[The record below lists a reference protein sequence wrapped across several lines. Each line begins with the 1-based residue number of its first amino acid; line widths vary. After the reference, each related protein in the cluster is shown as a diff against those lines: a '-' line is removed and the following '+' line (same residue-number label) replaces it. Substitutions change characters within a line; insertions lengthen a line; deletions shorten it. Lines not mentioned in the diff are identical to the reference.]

1 MSKDQVIEGFRS
13 IADDFDKIVDVDTAA
28 LVLMDRVDALSA
40 RAAEALILADKLGCF
55 DGIETWDR
63 VRVTALPVFNAA
75 APKVISGRPK
85 ASRLGDLLD
94 DETCRRAMD
103 VSGYGLSLVM
113 RAAEMFA
120 ASEPGRIALPKDQQI
135 NVDPH
140 RGWFRTIFCL
150 SGITGPV
157 TYSWNEHVLLEHHH
171 DWLSLHPDEDCQLAS
186 FCELKK
192 QQVGICASLFRVLA
206 DLLDEA
212 DPGDKWPAP
221 TDRAGGDEPFDKT
234 AYIPA
239 KDCLCEYAADY
250 NKLRSIL
257 KQNDWIR
264 TYSPSRNRLL
274 VHAGDWNLWKRQ
286 KDSGAF
292 QAIDSTPEVVD
303 AFLEEAGRR
312 KERIRR
318 GKAGK

>member
-1 MSKDQVIEGFRS
+1 MSKNQVIERFRS
-13 IADDFDKIVDVDTAA
+13 IADDFDRILDVDVAA
-28 LVLMDRVDALSA
+28 LVLMQGVDAVSA
-40 RAAEALILADKLGCF
+40 QAAEVLILADKLGCF
-55 DGIETWDR
+55 DGIEAWDR
-63 VRVTALPVFNAA
+63 VRTTALPVFNAA
-75 APKVISGRPK
+75 APKVISATPK
-85 ASRLGDLLD
+85 AFCLGDLLD
-94 DETCRRAMD
+94 HETCRRAMEE
-103 VSGYGLSLVM
+103 SGFGLFLVT
-113 RAAEMFA
+113 RAAEIFA
-120 ASEPGRIALPKDQQI
+120 ASEPGRIALPKDQEIGVQ
-135 NVDPH
+135 PH
-140 RGWFRTIFCL
+140 RGRFRTIFCL
-150 SGITGPV
+150 SGISGPV
-157 TYSWNEHVLLEHHH
+157 TYSWNEHILLEHHH

-192 QQVGICASLFRVLA
+192 QQVGIFASVFRVLA

-212 DPGDKWPAP
+212 EPGDK
-221 TDRAGGDEPFDKT
+221 PFDKT

-318 GKAGK
+318 GKTGK